1 MFAKATRNFVRETDS
16 GGDLIPVSHL
26 NASDK
31 LQLLSLVTKRKK
43 FWCWQKPKYHFLAV
57 SLSDVLTEDKPI
69 KPVIVESDFVKYMG
83 KFEDLVQGSIE
94 TSFGK
99 FSLGAGAR
107 GCVES
112 QSSFGNLRKQEVDL
126 QQLMKD
132 VKDRMI
138 NVNSSLLQQVIER
151 KREVL
156 CVLRE
161 KIITTQRCTISE
173 HIQTEERVSG
183 LLGCTT
189 KIVKVSVSDS
199 GSMMKD
205 SSVILEIP
213 PATTI
218 AYGVIELFIKCDGQ
232 FEFCL
237 LHEQQGGFES
247 SEGSVSPH
255 SVVFR
260 DASFLYHPD
269 AVDNGM
275 YSEAESPIPSH
286 ASLNV
291 LKEDLSRLKAQF
303 QPFVKLPEDKQ
314 RALYKSLC
322 ELLQHEE
329 MLTALEDVLD
339 AICTGDKPDL
349 KELKPAQQRDLAG
362 FLQLIGCNT
371 QDELL
376 QNYQL
381 QDEDLLSAAHLLVS
395 AISGMLWTQK
405 GAFWFQPLWKI
416 PLPKMFMALLE
427 WLQSSSSQLCTWK
440 QSFPINVSFTELSDY
455 TLVLLRA
462 CSDLQVVPALCCL
475 PYIAS
480 ADGTL
485 APSSPLVA
493 TLTDRRRFDAA
504 QRLFASSN
512 IHLEK
517 TESSVKAVTM
527 REPGFFPLVLYVALC
542 GLHSLGGTAEEL
554 L

>member
-69 KPVIVESDFVKYMG
+69 KPVIVESDFAKYMG
-83 KFEDLVQGSIE
+83 KFEDVVQGSIE

-99 FSLGAGAR
+99 ISLGAGAK

-138 NVNSSLLQQVIER
+138 NLNSSLLQQVIER

-156 CVLRE
+156 CILRE

-173 HIQTEERVSG
+173 HIQTEEKVSG
-183 LLGCTT
+183 LLGCST
-189 KIVKVSVSDS
+189 KIVQVSVSDS

-237 LHEQQGGFES
+237 LDEQQGGFERES
-247 SEGSVSPH
+247 SEGSTSPH
-255 SVVFR
+255 SVLFR
-260 DASFLYHPD
+260 DTSFLYHPD

-275 YSEAESPIPSH
+275 HSGAESPIPSH
-286 ASLNV
+286 ASLSV
-291 LKEDLSRLKAQF
+291 LKEGLSQLKAQF

-322 ELLQHEE
+322 ELLLHEE
-329 MLTALEDVLD
+329 TLTALEDVLD
-339 AICTGDKPDL
+339 ALCAGDKPDL
-349 KELKPAQQRDLAG
+349 KELKPAQQQDLAD
-362 FLQLIGCNT
+362 FLQLVGCSV
-371 QDELL
+371 QDELLL

-381 QDEDLLSAAHLLVS
+381 QDEELLSAVHLLIS
-395 AISGMLWTQK
+395 AIS
-405 GAFWFQPLWKI
+405 
-416 PLPKMFMALLE
+416 
-427 WLQSSSSQLCTWK
+427 
-440 QSFPINVSFTELSDY
+440 ELSDY

-485 APSSPLVA
+485 ALSSPLVA
-493 TLTDRRRFDAA
+493 TLTDTGRFDVV
-504 QRLFASSN
+504 QRLFASTN
-512 IHLEK
+512 INLEK

-527 REPGFFPLVLYVALC
+527 REPRFFPLVLYVALC
-542 GLHSLGGTAEEL
+542 GLHSLSGAVEEL
-554 L
+554 F